1 MEIKNINKLA
11 NQITAN
17 ILEKIDNKSD
27 CKVYEKSCLIL
38 IPNMSLGINEYFEY
52 IAKYY
57 PGYKLYLGLTEEH
70 SKLTDV
76 ENNKNID
83 IIDYN
88 LKNNKF
94 IKVLDTVET
103 IIILGLKINQMKA
116 LIKTDDSEDV
126 NHLILGGLM
135 ENKFINSMMNANELI
150 FNKITDVISDMRH
163 MGIIVTNIH
172 QSNVSSITS
181 HRKQINECT
190 LTPNNQ
196 PEKVYPI
203 ETIIEQVNVP
213 VTITNHLITESQ
225 IMKLKNRGLKEIIL
239 DKKQLITPLAKD
251 RLREYKID
259 IKYIEEAK

>member
-1 MEIKNINKLA
+1 
-11 NQITAN
+11 
-17 ILEKIDNKSD
+17 
-27 CKVYEKSCLIL
+27 
-38 IPNMSLGINEYFEY
+38 
-52 IAKYY
+52 
-57 PGYKLYLGLTEEH
+57 
-70 SKLTDV
+70 
-76 ENNKNID
+76 
-83 IIDYN
+83 
-88 LKNNKF
+88 
-94 IKVLDTVET
+94 
-103 IIILGLKINQMKA
+103 
-116 LIKTDDSEDV
+116 
-126 NHLILGGLM
+126 M
-135 ENKFINSMMNANELI
+135 ENKFINIMMNANELI

>member
-27 CKVYEKSCLIL
+27 GNVCEKSCLVL
-38 IPNMSLGINEYFEY
+38 IPNMSLGINEYFDY
-52 IAKYY
+52 IAKHY

-70 SKLTDV
+70 SKLSDV

-83 IIDYN
+83 ILDYN
-88 LKNNKF
+88 LKNSKF

-126 NHLILGGLM
+126 NHLILGSLM
-135 ENKFINSMMNANELI
+135 ENKFINIMMNANELI
-150 FNKITDVISDMRH
+150 FNKITNVINDMRH

-172 QSNVSSITS
+172 QSKVSPIVSVA
-181 HRKQINECT
+181 KQTKECM
-190 LTPNNQ
+190 LASNNQ
-196 PEKVYPI
+196 PEKICPI
-203 ETIIEQVNVP
+203 ETSIP
-213 VTITNHLITESQ
+213 VTITDHLITESHV
-225 IMKLKNRGLKEIIL
+225 MKLKGKGLKEVIL

-259 IKYIEEAK
+259 IKYIEEVK